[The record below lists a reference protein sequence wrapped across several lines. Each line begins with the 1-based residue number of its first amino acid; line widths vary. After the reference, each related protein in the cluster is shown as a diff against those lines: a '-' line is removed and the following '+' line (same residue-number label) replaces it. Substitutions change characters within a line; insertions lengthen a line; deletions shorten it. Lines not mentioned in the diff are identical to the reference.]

1 MFTTNPWKW
10 QCFPW
15 AERALSLCWIP
26 CFTRLHIRASKK
38 TNKQMSAH
46 VQPYIEGTMGFSCHQ
61 IGVQESYLAI
71 CWSTHQLLVRC
82 KQFFPA
88 TANITP
94 LPIVAG
100 TPDIYRRCT
109 IPTHPT
115 QNHPV
120 QHKKRQLTFCEARM
134 NVTQLAYRMNVSR
147 LWAVAIGEVY

>member
-15 AERALSLCWIP
+15 AERALCHFVGYHVLQGYTSGH
-26 CFTRLHIRASKK
+26 RK
-38 TNKQMSAH
+38 NKQMSAH
-46 VQPYIEGTMGFSCHQ
+46 VQSYIEGTMGFSCHQ

-71 CWSTHQLLVRC
+71 CWNTHPPLGRC
-82 KQFFPA
+82 KHFFPA

-94 LPIVAG
+94 LPIVVG
-100 TPDIYRRCT
+100 TSDIYRRCT

-115 QNHPV
+115 QNHLV
-120 QHKKRQLTFCEARM
+120 QHKKHQLTFSEARM

-147 LWAVAIGEVY
+147 LWAVASGKVY